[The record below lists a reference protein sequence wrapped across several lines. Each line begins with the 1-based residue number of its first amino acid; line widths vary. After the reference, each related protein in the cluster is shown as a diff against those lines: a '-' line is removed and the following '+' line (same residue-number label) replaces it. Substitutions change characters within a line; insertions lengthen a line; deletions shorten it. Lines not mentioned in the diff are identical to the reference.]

1 MSKQVDATEGPI
13 KDVFF
18 IDKMCAGTC
27 RLKDPKT
34 GEVIRG
40 LGIKFGTAKTP
51 EKNMD
56 MTLSCR
62 DTPILFIPEEGV
74 CQLRA
79 YANKTLAEI
88 GHEQPCP
95 ES

>member
-1 MSKQVDATEGPI
+1 M
-13 KDVFF
+13 
-18 IDKMCAGTC
+18 
-27 RLKDPKT
+27 
-34 GEVIRG
+34 IRG
-40 LGIKFGTAKTP
+40 LGIKFGTDKTP
-51 EKNMD
+51 EGDMD

-88 GHEQPCP
+88 GHEQPEQPWAWKP